1 MESEVRQKQSATE
14 GNICFVTDIFYVWPL
29 PMLLSN
35 VMPYQPSGANTTS
48 ATIPDVRSSGQ
59 DGIPVNSKTDQSA
72 PSKNVSWAS
81 TFQHKLIRDTGK
93 ISKLY
98 ILARTVPL
106 CPRNGQDFSFRPL
119 QHDIWCL
126 VLDASTD
133 KIKFM
138 LLCACQDLARSGVDI
153 EDVDCG
159 EGIHP
164 VADEA
169 WMKHLIR
176 KREWSHEVYEAKD
189 VVSRPVGRI
198 SHYTVLLHV
207 VKREHREFLR
217 EIRRVLGY
225 NSDALV
231 RISYSNIERA
241 GGKEWIT
248 EVESAN
254 PEDPA
259 PCKHRGLPVAR
270 HRRGA

>member
-1 MESEVRQKQSATE
+1 
-14 GNICFVTDIFYVWPL
+14 
-29 PMLLSN
+29 MLLSN
-35 VMPYQPSGANTTS
+35 VMPHQPSGANTLS
-48 ATIPDVRSSGQ
+48 ATIHDVRSSGQ
-59 DGIPVNSKTDQSA
+59 YGILVNSKTDQSA
-72 PSKNVSWAS
+72 SSNNVSCAR

-93 ISKLY
+93 LPKLY

-106 CPRNGQDFSFRPL
+106 YTRNGQDFSFRPL

-153 EDVDCG
+153 EDIDCG

-169 WMKHLIR
+169 WMKQLIR
-176 KREWSHEVYEAKD
+176 QGEWSRNVYEAKD
-189 VVSRPVGRI
+189 IVSRPVGKI
-198 SHYTVLLHV
+198 SHYTVFMDVVSKEHKKLLA
-207 VKREHREFLR
+207 

-231 RISYSNIERA
+231 RVPRSKIERVEE
-241 GGKEWIT
+241 KEWIT
-248 EVESAN
+248 KLESAN
-254 PEDPA
+254 PEGPA
-259 PCKHRGLPVAR
+259 PCKHRDLPAGK
-270 HRRGA
+270 HSRGALSVRKVRKPNSKIRRKMG